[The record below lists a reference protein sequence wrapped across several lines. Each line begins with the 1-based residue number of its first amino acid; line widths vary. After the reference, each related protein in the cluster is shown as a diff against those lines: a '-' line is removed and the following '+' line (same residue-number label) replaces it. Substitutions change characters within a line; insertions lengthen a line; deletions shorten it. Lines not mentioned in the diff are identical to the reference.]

1 MKREMRARDLGGK
14 AIREKQIKKTEES
27 VKEKDR
33 RPGLESLSVE
43 GGDPI
48 NQETR
53 RSNNVLVSG
62 EQVCH
67 CMCEFVI
74 NC

>member
-1 MKREMRARDLGGK
+1 M
-14 AIREKQIKKTEES
+14 
-27 VKEKDR
+27 KEKDR
-33 RPGLESLSVE
+33 RPGFESLSVK

-62 EQVCH
+62 EQAIVC
-67 CMCEFVI
+67 VGV
-74 NC
+74 